1 MTYHDRAGL
10 PYNFI
15 HLLVFRYWAIMS
27 CGFIDGWVLSTSLW
41 ATTVNGPKF
50 NLPHLSKDLSNV
62 FRGYCNVKNRCLDIP
77 IMFLSCRHFPFFD
90 QNDNTS
96 LQLQQA
102 TIFLTAEVM
111 YVSMLKWP

>member
-1 MTYHDRAGL
+1 MTYHDRAGP

-62 FRGYCNVKNRCLDIP
+62 FRGYCNVKNRCNWAT
-77 IMFLSCRHFPFFD
+77 SCWYSYNAVEQRELVSRPPSHVATYHFFF
-90 QNDNTS
+90 
-96 LQLQQA
+96 
-102 TIFLTAEVM
+102 
-111 YVSMLKWP
+111 